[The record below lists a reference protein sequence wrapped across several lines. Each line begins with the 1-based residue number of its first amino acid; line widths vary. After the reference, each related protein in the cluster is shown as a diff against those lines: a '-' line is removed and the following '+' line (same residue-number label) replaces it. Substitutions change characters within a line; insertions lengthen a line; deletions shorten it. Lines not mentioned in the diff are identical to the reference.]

1 MYVNI
6 NYSILVSERERRVL
20 RNKHNMNKLFNK
32 KQLLNQLNS
41 AVEKRERKLNNLIRE
56 RDLISKSTYSDDKE
70 IKYEAVR
77 KKISEIELVLERLI
91 KQRDE
96 LEDKIDEI
104 EYNAK
109 IDTKVRKDK
118 KKVSTINVHSIVNNL
133 TNSSKNNIL
142 SYDVLYN
149 KIPPN
154 VLSADLIDEIVNLLK
169 QRGIQVLDKVYKEEE
184 VGQYLGKI
192 DEEIIEYERNVE
204 LQLNDLYKGSFV
216 ISDNDD
222 NISKSQTITETST
235 KGATALGR
243 VDINISPPHLPRITD
258 VIPKLTNEISSLL
271 TSKSNTRIKE
281 KKGISLTRIESIEST
296 ILGGAKTDSNNN
308 DILPYQG
315 PKIYGKTR
323 FDNDRRLS
331 LYAKTVGDRAEEIVI
346 KFLEESLPQNEQ
358 STIRWISKAGETPGW
373 DISYYNAE
381 NQLVAIEVK
390 GTTGDFFPNIEITAN
405 EWNAAIELQERY
417 WIYLVT
423 GSLGINPQ
431 IQRIQNPVRL
441 KESGILN
448 VTPILWKIEMMS
460 Q

>member
-142 SYDVLYN
+142 SYDVL
-149 KIPPN
+149 
-154 VLSADLIDEIVNLLK
+154 
-169 QRGIQVLDKVYKEEE
+169 
-184 VGQYLGKI
+184 
-192 DEEIIEYERNVE
+192 
-204 LQLNDLYKGSFV
+204 
-216 ISDNDD
+216 
-222 NISKSQTITETST
+222 
-235 KGATALGR
+235 
-243 VDINISPPHLPRITD
+243 
-258 VIPKLTNEISSLL
+258 
-271 TSKSNTRIKE
+271 
-281 KKGISLTRIESIEST
+281 
-296 ILGGAKTDSNNN
+296 
-308 DILPYQG
+308 
-315 PKIYGKTR
+315 
-323 FDNDRRLS
+323 
-331 LYAKTVGDRAEEIVI
+331 
-346 KFLEESLPQNEQ
+346 
-358 STIRWISKAGETPGW
+358 
-373 DISYYNAE
+373 
-381 NQLVAIEVK
+381 
-390 GTTGDFFPNIEITAN
+390 
-405 EWNAAIELQERY
+405 
-417 WIYLVT
+417 
-423 GSLGINPQ
+423 
-431 IQRIQNPVRL
+431 
-441 KESGILN
+441 
-448 VTPILWKIEMMS
+448 
-460 Q
+460 